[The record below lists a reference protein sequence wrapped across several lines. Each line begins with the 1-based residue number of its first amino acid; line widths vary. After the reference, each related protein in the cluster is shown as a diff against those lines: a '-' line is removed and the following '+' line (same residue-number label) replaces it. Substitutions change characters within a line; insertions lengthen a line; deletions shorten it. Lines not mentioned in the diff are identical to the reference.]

1 MNCVICHGAEI
12 ERKKVNEEIRNNN
25 DVVLIPVEV
34 PVCKT
39 CGERYYDRK
48 TKRYLEE
55 MTNKIKKGSAHLND
69 VGKVSML
76 AA

>member
-1 MNCVICHGAEI
+1 MKCVICHGAEI
-12 ERKKVNEEIRNNN
+12 ERKKVNEEVQIGH
-25 DVVLIPVEV
+25 DVVFISVDVLA
-34 PVCKT
+34 CKN

-55 MTNKIKKGSAHLND
+55 ITEEVKKGSVPLRD
-69 VGKVSML
+69 VGKVSVL